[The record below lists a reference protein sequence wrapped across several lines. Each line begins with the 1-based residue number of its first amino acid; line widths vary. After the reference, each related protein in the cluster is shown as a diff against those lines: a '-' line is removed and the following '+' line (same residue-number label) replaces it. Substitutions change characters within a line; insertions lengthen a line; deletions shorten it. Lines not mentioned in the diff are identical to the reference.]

1 MARQMPL
8 AAESEAPNAR
18 FWTRLNKAEVPL
30 YSVALVAVL
39 AIVLT
44 LPALVEVEIN
54 GAPVPVAFH
63 AVVSIGV
70 VGLYLAFAIPIFQ
83 RWRKGSAFKSGAW
96 NLGRHYKWLCLIAV
110 IEIGVT
116 TVIAILPTS
125 PGGVPWNPDFAWR
138 FVNYTP
144 LVVGGT
150 LILLWLGW
158 QFRPKR
164 IYTGPRATV
173 DLPPGVTTAD
183 ELELEYEEHHPGHG
197 HHDDR
202 EPDEPVAHR

>member
-1 MARQMPL
+1 VPFGQWSDPASRPTGPDARAYERVFARHATSQ
-8 AAESEAPNAR
+8 PNADA
-18 FWTRLNKAEVPL
+18 LGPEAMHIAG
-30 YSVALVAVL
+30 SVALARSSSDGHPDQQVRTRA
-39 AIVLT
+39 AHQWS
-44 LPALVEVEIN
+44 P
-54 GAPVPVAFH
+54 PVPVAFH

-158 QFRPKR
+158 QFRAKR
-164 IYTGPRATV
+164 TYTGLGPRSIC
-173 DLPPGVTTAD
+173 
-183 ELELEYEEHHPGHG
+183 
-197 HHDDR
+197 R
-202 EPDEPVAHR
+202 PV

>member
-1 MARQMPL
+1 MAHQMPL

-18 FWTRLNKAEVPL
+18 FWTRLNKADVPL

-54 GAPVPVAFH
+54 GAPVPMAFN

-125 PGGVPWNPDFAWR
+125 PGGVPWNP
-138 FVNYTP
+138 P
-144 LVVGGT
+144 LRVEVRQLHATGRGRNPDPAVVG
-150 LILLWLGW
+150 LAVPPEADLH
-158 QFRPKR
+158 
-164 IYTGPRATV
+164 RA
-173 DLPPGVTTAD
+173 A
-183 ELELEYEEHHPGHG
+183 GHG
-197 HHDDR
+197 RSAARCDDGR
-202 EPDEPVAHR
+202 